1 MHPQRRNTMSHQ
13 GSGLVNRSSTQIPLT
28 QIEPNVW
35 EVPRDFQS
43 GMKVPARIY
52 ADEDLLSKMRTDR
65 TIQQCV
71 NVAHL
76 DGICKYAITMP
87 DGHEGYGFPIGGVAA
102 TDYDEGLISPGG
114 VGYDINCLSGNS
126 RVLHDLGYTR
136 QISDF
141 DKEWK
146 HSVIKCIGKNLQTS
160 STGLV
165 RFLHQKPYNRILK
178 IRTLLGHEAVATED
192 HPFLTPDGM
201 TPLGELAS
209 RKVAVYPF
217 VGVPYEE
224 PSEFV
229 ILSRE
234 GIDRLRIPINKDL
247 LVREL
252 QNRALLPLTSRNSKL
267 PFLLK
272 IMGFLLGDGTLIYT
286 PKTHLAAFYGKE
298 EDLQLIR
305 EDLRRIGYTPSQIY
319 HRTRKSRIETKYKE
333 YSFETTESWFK
344 TTARSFI
351 ALVAA
356 MGIPLGNK
364 ASQDFTLPDWL
375 FKLERWQKRLFLAT
389 FFGAD
394 LSKPRTFT
402 KHEYNFYTPA
412 LGLNKKARFAESGLQ
427 LLKQLQA
434 LLRSFDVKATLGSIE
449 EDAFTGVGGVSSR
462 IRLLVS
468 AEPMNLIRF
477 WSTVGYE
484 YNRVKASLG
493 NAAVHYL
500 KLKQK
505 LHGERVETSKTAIAL
520 TTSGTSANE
529 VYKRLESEFINRRFL
544 ERSVYEGRRTTPRV
558 AQNFMTF
565 NEFLVS
571 ATQGL
576 GTSGAV
582 WDEVLAVEE
591 VPDFK
596 QEVFDFT
603 TSSDAHN
610 FVANGFI
617 VSNCGVRLIRT
628 NLTEEE
634 VRPVLPKLVD
644 TIFNFIPSGLG
655 SRGQVKLSITEL
667 DRAVTDGLDW
677 AVDHGYAWP
686 EDPKTIEEEGCME
699 AADPSKV
706 SNSAKSRGA
715 PQLGSLGSG
724 NHFIE
729 IERADKI
736 FDKRV
741 AERLGIHKEG
751 QILVLIHTGSRGY
764 GHQTC
769 SDYLRVM
776 ERAINKYNI
785 KLPDRELAACPS
797 KSPEAEDY
805 IPAMSAACNFAFVNR
820 QMITHWAREAFSKVF
835 QRPADSLDMKIVYDV
850 AHNVAKVESHAIDG
864 ETRKVTVHRKGA
876 TRSFPPGHHD
886 IPVEYRDVGQPVLIP
901 GSMGTSSW
909 VLIGTPRAMELSF
922 GTTAHG
928 AGRFMS
934 RSGAKRKWF
943 GGDLKKSLESQGI
956 VIRAAS
962 MEVLAEEAPGAYKDV
977 DRVVEVSHQLGIG
990 QKVVRMTPIGV
1001 AKG

>member
-1 MHPQRRNTMSHQ
+1 MHPEQRETMSHQ
-13 GSGLVNRSSTQIPLT
+13 GSGLINRSSSEIPLT
-28 QIEPNVW
+28 QIESNVW
-35 EVPRDFQS
+35 EVPKDFQS

-114 VGYDINCLSGNS
+114 VGYDINC
-126 RVLHDLGYTR
+126 
-136 QISDF
+136 
-141 DKEWK
+141 
-146 HSVIKCIGKNLQTS
+146 
-160 STGLV
+160 
-165 RFLHQKPYNRILK
+165 
-178 IRTLLGHEAVATED
+178 
-192 HPFLTPDGM
+192 
-201 TPLGELAS
+201 
-209 RKVAVYPF
+209 
-217 VGVPYEE
+217 
-224 PSEFV
+224 
-229 ILSRE
+229 
-234 GIDRLRIPINKDL
+234 
-247 LVREL
+247 
-252 QNRALLPLTSRNSKL
+252 
-267 PFLLK
+267 
-272 IMGFLLGDGTLIYT
+272 
-286 PKTHLAAFYGKE
+286 
-298 EDLQLIR
+298 
-305 EDLRRIGYTPSQIY
+305 
-319 HRTRKSRIETKYKE
+319 
-333 YSFETTESWFK
+333 
-344 TTARSFI
+344 
-351 ALVAA
+351 
-356 MGIPLGNK
+356 
-364 ASQDFTLPDWL
+364 
-375 FKLERWQKRLFLAT
+375 
-389 FFGAD
+389 
-394 LSKPRTFT
+394 
-402 KHEYNFYTPA
+402 
-412 LGLNKKARFAESGLQ
+412 
-427 LLKQLQA
+427 
-434 LLRSFDVKATLGSIE
+434 
-449 EDAFTGVGGVSSR
+449 
-462 IRLLVS
+462 
-468 AEPMNLIRF
+468 
-477 WSTVGYE
+477 
-484 YNRVKASLG
+484 
-493 NAAVHYL
+493 
-500 KLKQK
+500 
-505 LHGERVETSKTAIAL
+505 
-520 TTSGTSANE
+520 
-529 VYKRLESEFINRRFL
+529 
-544 ERSVYEGRRTTPRV
+544 
-558 AQNFMTF
+558 
-565 NEFLVS
+565 
-571 ATQGL
+571 
-576 GTSGAV
+576 
-582 WDEVLAVEE
+582 
-591 VPDFK
+591 
-596 QEVFDFT
+596 
-603 TSSDAHN
+603 
-610 FVANGFI
+610 
-617 VSNCGVRLIRT
+617 GVRLIRT

-655 SRGQVKLSITEL
+655 SRGQVKLSVSEL

-736 FDKRV
+736 FDKHV
-741 AERLGIHKEG
+741 AEHLGIHKEG

-776 ERAINKYNI
+776 ERAINKYNVR
-785 KLPDRELAACPS
+785 LPDRELAACPS

-820 QMITHWAREAFSKVF
+820 QMITHWSREAFSKVF

-850 AHNVAKVESHAIDG
+850 AHNVAKVETHKIDG
-864 ETRKVTVHRKGA
+864 ESKKVTVHRKGA

-886 IPVEYRDVGQPVLIP
+886 VPAEYRDVGQPVLIP

-943 GGDLKKSLESQGI
+943 GGDLKKNLESQGI

-962 MEVLAEEAPGAYKDV
+962 MEVLAEEAPEAYKDV

>member
-1 MHPQRRNTMSHQ
+1 MHPERRETMSHQ
-13 GSGLVNRSSTQIPLT
+13 GSGLINRSSSEIPLT
-28 QIEPNVW
+28 QIEPNIW
-35 EVPRDFQS
+35 EVPKDFQS

-114 VGYDINCLSGNS
+114 VGYDINC
-126 RVLHDLGYTR
+126 
-136 QISDF
+136 
-141 DKEWK
+141 
-146 HSVIKCIGKNLQTS
+146 
-160 STGLV
+160 
-165 RFLHQKPYNRILK
+165 
-178 IRTLLGHEAVATED
+178 
-192 HPFLTPDGM
+192 
-201 TPLGELAS
+201 
-209 RKVAVYPF
+209 
-217 VGVPYEE
+217 
-224 PSEFV
+224 
-229 ILSRE
+229 
-234 GIDRLRIPINKDL
+234 
-247 LVREL
+247 
-252 QNRALLPLTSRNSKL
+252 
-267 PFLLK
+267 
-272 IMGFLLGDGTLIYT
+272 
-286 PKTHLAAFYGKE
+286 
-298 EDLQLIR
+298 
-305 EDLRRIGYTPSQIY
+305 
-319 HRTRKSRIETKYKE
+319 
-333 YSFETTESWFK
+333 
-344 TTARSFI
+344 
-351 ALVAA
+351 
-356 MGIPLGNK
+356 
-364 ASQDFTLPDWL
+364 
-375 FKLERWQKRLFLAT
+375 
-389 FFGAD
+389 
-394 LSKPRTFT
+394 
-402 KHEYNFYTPA
+402 
-412 LGLNKKARFAESGLQ
+412 
-427 LLKQLQA
+427 
-434 LLRSFDVKATLGSIE
+434 
-449 EDAFTGVGGVSSR
+449 
-462 IRLLVS
+462 
-468 AEPMNLIRF
+468 
-477 WSTVGYE
+477 
-484 YNRVKASLG
+484 
-493 NAAVHYL
+493 
-500 KLKQK
+500 
-505 LHGERVETSKTAIAL
+505 
-520 TTSGTSANE
+520 
-529 VYKRLESEFINRRFL
+529 
-544 ERSVYEGRRTTPRV
+544 
-558 AQNFMTF
+558 
-565 NEFLVS
+565 
-571 ATQGL
+571 
-576 GTSGAV
+576 
-582 WDEVLAVEE
+582 
-591 VPDFK
+591 
-596 QEVFDFT
+596 
-603 TSSDAHN
+603 
-610 FVANGFI
+610 
-617 VSNCGVRLIRT
+617 GVRLIRT

-655 SRGQVKLSITEL
+655 SRGQVKLSVTEL
-667 DRAVTDGLDW
+667 DRAVT
-677 AVDHGYAWP
+677 
-686 EDPKTIEEEGCME
+686 DPKTIEEEGCME

-820 QMITHWAREAFSKVF
+820 QMITHWSREAFSKVF

-850 AHNVAKVESHAIDG
+850 AHNVAKVESHKIDG
-864 ETRKVTVHRKGA
+864 ETKKVTVHRKGA

-886 IPVEYRDVGQPVLIP
+886 IPAEYRDVGQPVLIP